1 MTKKI
6 LHGTIAINSNI
17 NVLITGGNGTIGK
30 FLKETLSYN
39 IFAPSRNELDL
50 ASADAVS
57 KYFDENKID
66 TVIHCALTGRND
78 LFSKDPAFT
87 TDSLWMFRNLWN
99 NRHKFNKLINLGT
112 AYELDL
118 EQNNENII
126 ETEFLNHLPS
136 TSYGYAKNI
145 ITRIIHETDKF
156 YNLRLFG
163 VFHEHEADNRFF
175 KKLYL
180 NKGIEINNDIYLD
193 YIYLGDVVPVINEII
208 ENKVIYKDINMVY
221 SHKFKLSELANVFC
235 IINNIDPTNVVIS
248 GSKGNNL
255 TGNSS
260 RLEALN
266 LRMLGLR
273 RALALYQR

>member
-1 MTKKI
+1 M
-6 LHGTIAINSNI
+6 

-30 FLKETLSYN
+30 FLKEKLSYN
-39 IFAPSRNELDL
+39 IFAPTKYELDL
-50 ASADAVS
+50 TLADAVS
-57 KYFDENKID
+57 KYFDEHKID
-66 TVIHCALTGRND
+66 IVIHCALTGRNE
-78 LFSKDPAFT
+78 LFSKDPTFT

-99 NRHKFNKLINLGT
+99 NRHKYNKLINLGT

-118 EQNNENII
+118 EKNNENII
-126 ETEFLNHLPS
+126 ETEFLNHLPL

-145 ITRIIHETDKF
+145 ITRIIYETDKF

-180 NKGIEINNDIYLD
+180 NNGIEINNDIYLD
-193 YIYLGDVVPVINEII
+193 YIYLGDIISVIKEII
-208 ENKVIYKDINMVY
+208 DNAVIHKDINMAY
-221 SHKFKLSELANVFC
+221 SHKFKLSELANIFC
-235 IINNIDPTNVVIS
+235 IINNIDPTNIIVT
-248 GSKGNNL
+248 GSNGNNL